1 MRMEFFFDNIV
12 ITTGFLVNKDILW
25 IDMPNEI
32 EYRNYLRQLIANAK
46 WSSSKKLWFVTDT
59 KSNRLILNYKPKRYT
74 PSLILKKI
82 HPINKTYFTQFVNLL
97 RLKAYSEST
106 IKTYC
111 TELAQFLYILDHVS
125 ADMIDS
131 ERLRAYLL
139 YCITDLGLSENQI
152 HSRLNALKFF
162 YEQLFN
168 WTNFYYEIPRPKK
181 KEALPKVFSTKEI
194 KRIFEVTT
202 NLKHLMMLKMAYGL
216 GLRVSEIVDLKI
228 NNIDSDRML
237 VLIQNSK
244 GKKDRYV
251 PLPNSILNELRTY
264 YIKQKPMVYLF
275 ENEKKQPMAI
285 RSVQAIFK
293 LAKDKANI
301 KKTIGIHGL
310 RHSYATHLLEYGTD
324 MSVIQKLLGHSNVK
338 TTEVYAKVSTTF
350 IAKVKSPLDEL

>member
-1 MRMEFFFDNIV
+1 MEDFFDNIK
-12 ITTGFLVNKDILW
+12 ITAGNLINKDVLW
-25 IDMPNEI
+25 IAMPNEI
-32 EYRNYLRQLIANAK
+32 AYRNFLRQIIKNSK
-46 WSSSKKLWFVTDT
+46 WSSSKKMWYVSDT
-59 KSNRLILNYKPKRYT
+59 KANRSILNYKPKIYNANV
-74 PSLILKKI
+74 ILRKI
-82 HPINKTYFTQFVNLL
+82 NPINKPYFSQFIELL

-111 TELAQFLYILDHVS
+111 TELAQYLYVLDKIS
-125 ADMIDS
+125 ADTIDA

-162 YEQLFN
+162 YEHLFD

-181 KEALPKVFSTKEI
+181 KEALPKVFSANEI

-202 NLKHLMMLKMAYGL
+202 NLKHLMMLKMAYGM
-216 GLRVSEIVDLKI
+216 GLRVSEIAELKI

-251 PLPNSILNELRTY
+251 PLPHTILDELRAY
-264 YIKQKPMVYLF
+264 YKSFKPKEFLF
-275 ENEKKQPMAI
+275 ENDYHQPMAV
-285 RSVQAIFK
+285 RSIQAVFK

-324 MSVIQKLLGHSNVK
+324 MSIIQKLLGHSHVK
-338 TTEVYAKVSTTF
+338 TTQVYAKVSNTF
-350 IAKVKSPLDEL
+350 IANIKSPLDEL